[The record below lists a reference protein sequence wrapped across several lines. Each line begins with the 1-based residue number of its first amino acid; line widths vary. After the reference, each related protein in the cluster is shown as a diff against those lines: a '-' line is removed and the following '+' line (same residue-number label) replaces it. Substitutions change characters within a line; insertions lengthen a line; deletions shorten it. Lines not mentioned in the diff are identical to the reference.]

1 MSLVGSVS
9 ALVEQLRLACLHVPG
24 LSAFAAAPYL
34 FRPLLMVVLLGVV
47 AGVVGVLVNLR
58 CAEFSAEALVHAVFP
73 GIVAGAVYGGIRY
86 IIPTASAVAVVAA
99 LVLTLVSRRA
109 ARRSASEAGTAVV
122 LTSFFS
128 LGIIL
133 SLAKGDMS
141 GQLEALMF
149 GRLLEVTDERL
160 AQALLVCLVAL
171 ALVALTWRG
180 QVAYAFDR
188 TGALGLDLVLNMA
201 VAAVVVSASTAVG
214 TLMVIGYLVVP
225 GATGRVLARRVR
237 TMVLTAVVVGVGG
250 GYLGMALMLAPSPRP
265 VSPQA
270 SVTLCMC
277 AVLLVAVAS
286 RRVRARWVGR
296 RRAQVAAAGRRGAA
310 TQAAAQDTTQT
321 ATQAATQAA
330 SRAAAESRGERL
342 GTDPVSAGVAS

>member
-1 MSLVGSVS
+1 M
-9 ALVEQLRLACLHVPG
+9 
-24 LSAFAAAPYL
+24 
-34 FRPLLMVVLLGVV
+34 
-47 AGVVGVLVNLR
+47 
-58 CAEFSAEALVHAVFP
+58 
-73 GIVAGAVYGGIRY
+73 
-86 IIPTASAVAVVAA
+86 
-99 LVLTLVSRRA
+99 
-109 ARRSASEAGTAVV
+109 
-122 LTSFFS
+122 
-128 LGIIL
+128 
-133 SLAKGDMS
+133 
-141 GQLEALMF
+141 
-149 GRLLEVTDERL
+149 
-160 AQALLVCLVAL
+160 CLVAL

-188 TGALGLDLVLNMA
+188 TGARASGLHLLGLDLVLNMA

-286 RRVRARWVGR
+286 SRLRTRWVGR
-296 RRAQVAAAGRRGAA
+296 RRTQGAAAGRHGAA
-310 TQAAAQDTTQT
+310 PQD
-321 ATQAATQAA
+321 ATRAT
-330 SRAAAESRGERL
+330 AESRGERL

>member
-188 TGALGLDLVLNMA
+188 TGARASGLHLLGLDLVLNMA

-286 RRVRARWVGR
+286 SRLRTRWVGR
-296 RRAQVAAAGRRGAA
+296 RRTQVAAAGRHGAA
-310 TQAAAQDTTQT
+310 PQDATQDASRDTTR
-321 ATQAATQAA
+321 AT
-330 SRAAAESRGERL
+330 AESRGERL